1 MIGLAIMG
9 DMVLFDLA
17 LFVGA
22 TFAAALV
29 AGMAG
34 FAFGLVAAAVWLHV
48 LTPLQ
53 TTTLIVA
60 FGLIVQGYSVWK
72 LRRALKPGRL
82 LPFLLGGAI
91 GLPLGVELLRWAPA
105 AHVRVAIGALL
116 ILYCIWSLARPQIN
130 RIAAGGRLADGG
142 VGILSGVLGGMT
154 GFGGILPT
162 IWSGLRG
169 WPKDEQRAVFQP
181 TGVAIFL
188 GTALWLGGTGT
199 VTGDTTRLFLIGL
212 PALLVGTWLGLRLYG
227 RFDEAAFRR
236 VVLALLLLSGL
247 ALVAPALVG
256 G

>member
-1 MIGLAIMG
+1 MG
-9 DMVLFDLA
+9 DAVLLDLA
-17 LFVGA
+17 LFIGA

-48 LTPLQ
+48 LPPLQ

-91 GLPLGVELLRWAPA
+91 GLPVGVELLRWTPA
-105 AHVRVAIGALL
+105 GHVRTAVGIFLVL
-116 ILYCIWSLARPQIN
+116 FSLYSLVRPKLRQIS
-130 RIAAGGRLADGG
+130 AGGRLADGG
-142 VGILSGVLGGMT
+142 VGILSGILGGMT

-188 GTALWLGGTGT
+188 GAALMLGGTGT
-199 VTGDTTRLFLIGL
+199 ITSDTVRLFLIGL
-212 PALLVGTWLGLRLYG
+212 PALLAGSWLGLRLYARLG
-227 RFDEAAFRR
+227 ETEFRR
-236 VVLALLLLSGL
+236 VVLILLLVSGG
-247 ALVAPALVG
+247 ALIAPTLMSQ
-256 G
+256 

>member
-1 MIGLAIMG
+1 
-9 DMVLFDLA
+9 
-17 LFVGA
+17 
-22 TFAAALV
+22 
-29 AGMAG
+29 
-34 FAFGLVAAAVWLHV
+34 V

-72 LRRALKPGRL
+72 LRRALKPARL

-105 AHVRVAIGALL
+105 EALRIAVGILL
-116 ILYCIWSLARPQIN
+116 IVFSLYSLARPQFG
-130 RIAAGGRLADGG
+130 RIATGGRLADGG
-142 VGILSGVLGGMT
+142 VGVLSGILGGAT

-162 IWSGLRG
+162 IWCNVRG

-188 GTALWLGGTGT
+188 GTALLLGGTGT
-199 VTGDTTRLFLIGL
+199 VTADTVRLFLIGL
-212 PALLVGTWLGLRLYG
+212 PALLLGSWLGLKLYG
-227 RFDEAAFRR
+227 RLDEAGFRR

-247 ALVAPALVG
+247 ALIAPLAVLR
-256 G
+256 

>member
-1 MIGLAIMG
+1 MG
-9 DMVLFDLA
+9 DMLVFDLA

-48 LTPLQ
+48 LSPLQ

-72 LRRALKPGRL
+72 LRRALKPARL
-82 LPFLLGGAI
+82 LPFLLGGAV

-105 AHVRVAIGALL
+105 AHVRTAIGVVL
-116 ILYCIWSLARPQIN
+116 ILFSAWSLARPQLK
-130 RIAAGGRLADGG
+130 RITAGGRLADGG
-142 VGILSGVLGGMT
+142 VGVLSGILGGMT

-199 VTGDTTRLFLIGL
+199 ITADTTRLFLIGL
-212 PALLVGTWLGLRLYG
+212 PALLIGSWLGLRLYG
-227 RFDEAAFRR
+227 RLDEAGFRR
-236 VVLALLLLSGL
+236 VVLVLLLVSGV
-247 ALVAPALVG
+247 ALVAPALIA
-256 G
+256 

>member
-1 MIGLAIMG
+1 MADI
-9 DMVLFDLA
+9 VLFDLA

-60 FGLIVQGYSVWK
+60 FGLIVQGYAVWK
-72 LRRALKPGRL
+72 LRRALKPARL
-82 LPFLLGGAI
+82 LPFVLGGVI
-91 GLPLGVELLRWAPA
+91 GLPVGVELLRWMPMTQ
-105 AHVRVAIGALL
+105 VRLAVGIFLVL
-116 ILYCIWSLARPQIN
+116 FCVWNLARPQLQKIS
-130 RIAAGGRLADGG
+130 AGGRLADGG
-142 VGILSGVLGGMT
+142 VGVLSGILGGLT

-188 GTALWLGGTGT
+188 GTALLLGSTGMIT
-199 VTGDTTRLFLIGL
+199 VDTTRLFLLGL
-212 PALLVGTWLGLRLYG
+212 PALLAGTWLGLRLYG
-227 RFDEAAFRR
+227 RLDEAGFRR
-236 VVLALLLLSGL
+236 VVLVLLLASGV
-247 ALVAPALVG
+247 ALVAPALIG

>member
-1 MIGLAIMG
+1 MADAVVI
-9 DMVLFDLA
+9 DLA
-17 LFVGA
+17 LFVAA

-29 AGMAG
+29 AGVAG

-72 LRRALKPGRL
+72 LRRALKPARL

-105 AHVRVAIGALL
+105 EALRIAVGILL
-116 ILYCIWSLARPQIN
+116 IVFSLYSLARPQFG
-130 RIAAGGRLADGG
+130 RIATGGRLADGG
-142 VGILSGVLGGMT
+142 VGVLSGILGGAT

-162 IWSGLRG
+162 IWCNVRG

-188 GTALWLGGTGT
+188 GTALLLGGTGT
-199 VTGDTTRLFLIGL
+199 VTADTVRLFLIGL
-212 PALLVGTWLGLRLYG
+212 PALLLGSWLGLKLYG
-227 RFDEAAFRR
+227 RLDEAGFRR

-247 ALVAPALVG
+247 ALIAPLAVLR
-256 G
+256 